1 MPSYA
6 NLFAGLLFGTIG
18 IAAFRYGKKSASWQ
32 PMAIGV
38 ILMVYP
44 YFIEATWLVYLIGVA
59 LCALMFV
66 WRD

>member
-1 MPSYA
+1 MPSFA
-6 NLFAGLLFGTIG
+6 NLMAGLLFGTIG
-18 IAAFRYGKKSASWQ
+18 IAAFRYGKKSDNWK

-38 ILMVYP
+38 VLMIYP
-44 YFIEATWLVYLIGVA
+44 YFIEATWLLYLIGVA